1 VGRFKNKADARH
13 FEYSLYFSAGALARE
28 VEKLAI
34 DCWKPVGLSPSQGQI
49 ILFLMDVSISG
60 PAIIGR
66 TLLLSPSTITRLLDG
81 LERKEL
87 ILRFDYDR
95 IRTVSLTE
103 KAGALEE
110 EFVECDLDLSRRW
123 TELLGHDHATGLIQ
137 ER

>member
-13 FEYSLYFSAGALARE
+13 FEYPLYFSAGALARE

-81 LERKEL
+81 LE
-87 ILRFDYDR
+87 
-95 IRTVSLTE
+95 
-103 KAGALEE
+103 
-110 EFVECDLDLSRRW
+110 
-123 TELLGHDHATGLIQ
+123 
-137 ER
+137 